1 MKIEISLEKENGEE
15 EDKPMAGEL
24 SPEKKAAIAK
34 KIKKNIAL
42 SRMERSLLSGYLL
55 EDKEED

>member
-1 MKIEISLEKENGEE
+1 MKIEIELEKEDNGEK
-15 EDKPMAGEL
+15 KPMADEL
-24 SPEKKAAIAK
+24 TPEQKAAIAK

-42 SRMERSLLSGYLL
+42 SRMERTLLSGHLL

>member
-1 MKIEISLEKENGEE
+1 MKIEISLEKEHE
-15 EDKPMAGEL
+15 EDKPMANEL
-24 SPEKKAAIAK
+24 SPEQKAAIAK

-42 SRMERSLLSGYLL
+42 SRMERTLLSGYLL

>member
-1 MKIEISLEKENGEE
+1 MKIEISLEKENEE
-15 EDKPMAGEL
+15 KEKPMAGEL
-24 SPEKKAAIAK
+24 SPEQKAAIAK

>member
-1 MKIEISLEKENGEE
+1 MKIEISLEKEHEK

-24 SPEKKAAIAK
+24 SPEQKAAIAK

>member
-1 MKIEISLEKENGEE
+1 MKIEISLDKEDNG

-24 SPEKKAAIAK
+24 TPEQKAAIAK

-42 SRMERSLLSGYLL
+42 SRMERTLLLGYPL

>member
-1 MKIEISLEKENGEE
+1 MKIEISLEKEHEE

-42 SRMERSLLSGYLL
+42 SRMERTLLSGYLL

>member
-1 MKIEISLEKENGEE
+1 MKIEIELEKEDNGEK
-15 EDKPMAGEL
+15 KPMAGEL
-24 SPEKKAAIAK
+24 TPEQKAAIAK

-42 SRMERSLLSGYLL
+42 SRMERTLLSGYLL

>member
-1 MKIEISLEKENGEE
+1 MKIEIELEKEDNGEK
-15 EDKPMAGEL
+15 KPMADEL
-24 SPEKKAAIAK
+24 TPEQKAAIAK

-42 SRMERSLLSGYLL
+42 SRMERTLLSGYLL

>member
-1 MKIEISLEKENGEE
+1 MKIEIELDNEDSGKE
-15 EDKPMAGEL
+15 KPMAGEL
-24 SPEKKAAIAK
+24 TPEQKAAIAK

-42 SRMERSLLSGYLL
+42 SRMERTLLSGYLL

>member
-1 MKIEISLEKENGEE
+1 MKIEISLEKEHEE

-24 SPEKKAAIAK
+24 SPEQKAAIAK

-42 SRMERSLLSGYLL
+42 SRM
-55 EDKEED
+55 

>member
-1 MKIEISLEKENGEE
+1 MKIEIELEKEDNGKE
-15 EDKPMAGEL
+15 KPMAGEL
-24 SPEKKAAIAK
+24 TSEQKAAIAK

-42 SRMERSLLSGYLL
+42 SRMERTLLSGYLL

>member
-1 MKIEISLEKENGEE
+1 MKIEISLDKEDNG
-15 EDKPMAGEL
+15 EDKPMAGEFT
-24 SPEKKAAIAK
+24 PEQKAAIAK

-42 SRMERSLLSGYLL
+42 SRMERTLLSGYLL

>member
-1 MKIEISLEKENGEE
+1 MKIEIELEKEDNGEK
-15 EDKPMAGEL
+15 KPMAGEL
-24 SPEKKAAIAK
+24 APEQKAAIAK

-42 SRMERSLLSGYLL
+42 SRMERTLLSGYLL